1 MSFQRDLITIQITE
15 EKMYSN
21 PFNRLIL
28 DSTNDNYN
36 NQSVCILMNVYNY
49 NLFSHIL

>member
-1 MSFQRDLITIQITE
+1 MSFQKDLITIQIIE
-15 EKMYSN
+15 GKMYSN

-28 DSTNDNYN
+28 CGTDDNYN
-36 NQSVCILMNVYNY
+36 NQSVCILINVYNY